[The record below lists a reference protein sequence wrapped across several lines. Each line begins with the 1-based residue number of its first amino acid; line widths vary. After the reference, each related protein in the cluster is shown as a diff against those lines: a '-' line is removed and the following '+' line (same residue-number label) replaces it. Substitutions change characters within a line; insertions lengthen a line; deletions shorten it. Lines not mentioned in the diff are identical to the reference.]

1 MDEDHS
7 WITLDSKPSKR
18 SLQGGALSESGLQ
31 VHEHAEQ
38 GSIELAIVR

>member
-7 WITLDSKPSKR
+7 WITLDSKASKR
-18 SLQGGALSESGLQ
+18 SLQGALSESGLQ